1 MATRKENAERL
12 EGAAAKGLKLSGF
25 KNMSTPSKIAVV
37 VLVIVALLSILASVI
52 APNDPYAI
60 GVARQAPS
68 AEHIFGTDDQGRDIL
83 SRMPS
88 GGRISLLIGFGATGF
103 ALITGSIVGA
113 AAAVSRKSISEVIM
127 RILDIIM
134 SVPGIALAA
143 VLVTILGKSVPAIIF
158 AIGFM
163 YMPQIARI
171 VRANIVSEYGEDYVR
186 AVIVSGAQA
195 PWILIKHVLRNCAAP
210 ILVFTVT
217 LVADAIIFEASLTF
231 LSAGIAEPT
240 PTWGNILADARNGV
254 LSGRW
259 WQALFPGLAI
269 MITCLALN
277 ILSEGITDAMAAAP
291 SAPVSAENSE
301 SRREADLLVADPVR
315 AYAAQADTLA
325 ERLGALRK
333 VELARTDRR
342 IPDYSVKPL
351 LQVKNLCIGFPNHG
365 DVNVVENVSFDVRP
379 GQCMA
384 LVGESGCGKSITTKV
399 IMNLTA
405 PGERITG
412 EVLYKGQDL
421 LKLTEE
427 EHRKLLG
434 TEIAMVYQDS
444 LSALNPSML
453 ISAQMKQLTS
463 RGGTRTAEELLT
475 LVGLDPKRT
484 LESYPHELSGGQCQR
499 VVIAMALTRDPS
511 LVICDEPTTALDVTV
526 QKQVIKLLNDLQKKL
541 GFAMIFVSHDLALV
555 AEVAS
560 EITVMYAGQV
570 VESAPTKELLTNPR
584 HEYTQ
589 GLLGSVLSIEAHD
602 GKRLHQVPG
611 SVPSPADFPKGDRFA
626 PRSSHP
632 TVGLDVKPVM
642 KLVAGT
648 TDHWVSELPDDVLAA
663 NGITSRAGYDDPG
676 AADAV
681 SEIVDEKLDQV
692 TTIIQEAM
700 QTVTGEPVSAAEA
713 LEELAQLAEGKA
725 QEGGEE

>member
-1 MATRKENAERL
+1 MR
-12 EGAAAKGLKLSGF
+12 
-25 KNMSTPSKIAVV
+25 
-37 VLVIVALLSILASVI
+37 VLDV
-52 APNDPYAI
+52 
-60 GVARQAPS
+60 
-68 AEHIFGTDDQGRDIL
+68 
-83 SRMPS
+83 
-88 GGRISLLIGFGATGF
+88 
-103 ALITGSIVGA
+103 
-113 AAAVSRKSISEVIM
+113 
-127 RILDIIM
+127 IM

-158 AIGFM
+158 SIGFM

-186 AVIVSGAQA
+186 AVIVSGARA
-195 PWILIKHVLRNCAAP
+195 PWILMKHVLRNCAAP
-210 ILVFTVT
+210 IMVFTVT

-240 PTWGNILADARNGV
+240 PTWGNILADARAGV

-259 WQALFPGLAI
+259 WQALYPGIAI
-269 MITCLALN
+269 MLTCLALN
-277 ILSEGITDAMAAAP
+277 ILSEGITDAMASAP
-291 SAPVSAENSE
+291 NAPVSAENSE

-315 AYAAQADTLA
+315 AYKQQAASLA
-325 ERLGALRK
+325 GRLSALRE

-342 IPDYSVKPL
+342 APDYSVTPL
-351 LQVKNLCIGFPNHG
+351 LEVKNLSIGFPRHG
-365 DVNVVENVSFDVRP
+365 DVNVVDNVSFDVRP

-384 LVGESGCGKSITTKV
+384 LVGESGCGKSITTKT
-399 IMNLTA
+399 IMNLLPDTA
-405 PGERITG
+405 RITG
-412 EVLYKGQDL
+412 EVVYKGTDL
-421 LKLTEE
+421 LKLSSE

-463 RGGTRTAEELLT
+463 RGGTRSAEELLE

-570 VESAPTKELLTNPR
+570 VESAPTKELLTNPV

-602 GKRLHQVPG
+602 GSRLHQVPG
-611 SVPSPADFPKGDRFA
+611 SVPSPADFPAGDRFA

-632 TVGLDVKPVM
+632 DVGLDVKPVL
-642 KLVAGT
+642 KPV
-648 TDHWVSELPDDVLAA
+648 
-663 NGITSRAGYDDPG
+663 PG
-676 AADAV
+676 ADHHFVAEIPDA
-681 SEIVDEKLDQV
+681 
-692 TTIIQEAM
+692 
-700 QTVTGEPVSAAEA
+700 
-713 LEELAQLAEGKA
+713 ELAKA
-725 QEGGEE
+725 GLKSRLEVR

>member
-1 MATRKENAERL
+1 MLTQRKEGAEKL
-12 EGAAAKGLKLSGF
+12 EGMAKSKGLKFTGL
-25 KNMSTPSKIAVV
+25 KNTKTSSKIALVILVAV
-37 VLVIVALLSILASVI
+37 VLISILAPII
-52 APNDPYAI
+52 APYDPYAI
-60 GVARQAPS
+60 GMARQAPD
-68 AEHIFGTDDQGRDIL
+68 AAHIFGTDDKGRDIL
-83 SRMPS
+83 SRILY
-88 GGRISLLIGFGATGF
+88 GGRISLIIGFGSVLF
-103 ALITGSIVGA
+103 ALVLGSIVGA
-113 AAAVSRKSISEVIM
+113 LAAVSRKAVSEVIM

-143 VLVTILGKSVPAIIF
+143 VLVTILGNSVPAIIF
-158 AIGFM
+158 SIGFM
-163 YMPQIARI
+163 YTPQIARI

-186 AVIVSGAQA
+186 AVIVSGARA
-195 PWILIKHVLRNCAAP
+195 PWILMKHVLRNCAAP
-210 ILVFTVT
+210 IMVFTVT

-240 PTWGNILADARNGV
+240 PTWGNILADARAGV

-259 WQALFPGLAI
+259 WQALYPGIAI
-269 MITCLALN
+269 MLTCLALN

-291 SAPVSAENSE
+291 SAPVDTENSE

-315 AYAAQADTLA
+315 AYKEQAESLAA
-325 ERLGALRK
+325 RLSALRE

-342 IPDYSVKPL
+342 VPDYSVEPL
-351 LQVKNLCIGFPNHG
+351 LQVKNLSIGFPRHG
-365 DVNVVENVSFDVRP
+365 DVNVVDNVSFDVRP

-384 LVGESGCGKSITTKV
+384 LVGESGCGKSITTKT
-399 IMNLTA
+399 IMNLLPDTA
-405 PGERITG
+405 RIQG

-421 LKLTEE
+421 LKLSPE

-463 RGGTRTAEELLT
+463 RGGTRSAEELLE

-499 VVIAMALTRDPS
+499 VIIAMALTRDPS

-570 VESAPTKELLTNPR
+570 VESAPTKELLTNPI

-602 GKRLHQVPG
+602 GSRLHQVPG
-611 SVPSPADFPKGDRFA
+611 SVPSPADFPAGDRFA

-632 TVGLDVKPVM
+632 TVGLDVHPILKPVPGVEHHF
-642 KLVAGT
+642 VA
-648 TDHWVSELPDDVLAA
+648 EIPD
-663 NGITSRAGYDDPG
+663 
-676 AADAV
+676 
-681 SEIVDEKLDQV
+681 
-692 TTIIQEAM
+692 
-700 QTVTGEPVSAAEA
+700 
-713 LEELAQLAEGKA
+713 EELAKNGLVSRLEVR
-725 QEGGEE
+725 